1 MAACK
6 GCQNLR
12 CITLA
17 HVKLGMVGQ
26 MDGVTANA
34 LNLLQRDKA
43 VLPTSDKAI
52 WCQEFQLICKGA
64 IFLIGGMFCMD
75 CNGMCL
81 YFQVVDV
88 IHFNSGNA
96 SLCFADVFCL
106 CVCIKLQGLF

>member
-12 CITLA
+12 RITLA
-17 HVKLGMVGQ
+17 HVKLDMIGQ
-26 MDGVTANA
+26 MNGVIANA

-43 VLPTSDKAI
+43 VLPAFDKSI
-52 WCQEFQLICKGA
+52 WCQKFQLICQRS

-81 YFQVVDV
+81 YFKVVDV
-88 IHFNSGNA
+88 IHFNFGNGR
-96 SLCFADVFCL
+96 LCFANIFCL
-106 CVCIKLQGLF
+106 CV